1 MSEPK
6 KPLLPTA
13 PAPTWQPI
21 VPAAAPVAPVLPAY
35 VPQIQTTLP
44 AGDIIANASRI
55 RGDQERAEEAKAT
68 GAPVQLVTGSPS
80 AATPPPGPAPAP
92 ALEMPGIPQGT
103 DPRNQFMENYNTAIN
118 LANASARPGGP
129 RKKSVE
135 KTESERKIYTDEQL
149 KAAAEYGAAKTKAE
163 DEAVAA
169 KGTAFDAE
177 AEAAV
182 ERAKAFDAKA
192 KADANE
198 ANRLVE
204 RRNIAE
210 KRLADFEARRLE
222 AEADADATEQSLPA
236 RAVGQKLVAAVG
248 MFLSGMTGDPQKTM
262 GFINANLQSE
272 LDRQRQEL
280 AEKRGKVKGYVNA
293 YDQALAQFG
302 SEEAASKAFMAT
314 EYGRVQATIDKAT
327 AGMESKEALAKK
339 QQLVAGVEA
348 ERSASKLA
356 AIDAAAP
363 TVKTEESVIRQ
374 SGGGRGPAIPP
385 LEILK
390 MMQSSDKEERD
401 RGVELY
407 KAQSS
412 NQLEEAKLRDAGGGG
427 GPIQVGDFTF
437 TQPMSDAE
445 RKEVRT
451 RVAEHASFDATM
463 QEVADL
469 REAWASN
476 PTDTVLRSRL
486 DTAAKAARTKI
497 AKLGGGVITESDKKD
512 AEEMLGDPTA
522 IVTWNTKQKL
532 DQIRSQARKGMEAE
546 LSAFGAAP
554 KSKLPTSE
562 SDEL

>member
-6 KPLLPTA
+6 KPLPPTA

-44 AGDIIANASRI
+44 AGDIMANASRI

-68 GAPVQLVTGSPS
+68 GAPVQLVTGSPAS
-80 AATPPPGPAPAP
+80 AAPPPGPAPAP
-92 ALEMPGIPQGT
+92 ALEMPEAPQGT
-103 DPRNQFMENYNTAIN
+103 DPRNQFMENYNAAIN
-118 LANASARPGGP
+118 MANATARPGGP

-135 KTESERKIYTDEQL
+135 KTESERKLYTDEQL

-163 DEAVAA
+163 DEGVAA
-169 KGTAFDAE
+169 RGTVYDAE
-177 AEAAV
+177 AEAAM
-182 ERAKAFDAKA
+182 ERARAMDAKA

-210 KRLADFEARRLE
+210 KRLADYEARRLE
-222 AEADADATEQSLPA
+222 AEADANAAEQSAPA
-236 RAVGQKLVAAVG
+236 RAMGQKLVAAVG
-248 MFLSGMTGDPQKTM
+248 MFFSGMTGDSQKTM
-262 GFINANLQSE
+262 SFINANLQSE
-272 LDRQRQEL
+272 LDRQRQEIID
-280 AEKRGKVKGYVNA
+280 KRDKVKGYVNA

-314 EYGRVQATIDKAT
+314 KYGEFGATVEKST
-327 AGMESKEALAKK
+327 AGLQSKEALAKK
-339 QQLVAGVEA
+339 QELMATVEA
-348 ERSASKLA
+348 ERNASRLA

-363 TVKTEESVIRQ
+363 TVKTEDSVIRQ
-374 SGGGRGPAIPP
+374 SGGGRGPVIKA
-385 LEILK
+385 EDILK
-390 MMQSSDKEERD
+390 GLQSADKDERD
-401 RGVELY
+401 RAVEMY
-407 KAQSS
+407 KAQSN
-412 NQLEEAKLRDAGGGG
+412 NQLETAKLRDAGGGG
-427 GPIQVGDFTF
+427 GPVQVGDFTF

-532 DQIRSQARKGMEAE
+532 DQIRSQARNGIQAE
-546 LSAFGAAP
+546 LSAFGGVP
-554 KSKLPTSE
+554 KAKPPSSE